1 MEKRWCRGL
10 WAIVRTL
17 ALTFYTRGGDGVF
30 SVEELENLPSFK
42 KEHSEC
48 KEDRKCL

>member
-1 MEKRWCRGL
+1 MEMRWGRSL
-10 WAIVRTL
+10 WAW